1 MTNIVGSLFRR
12 FGSLFRYGAVRPW
25 LWIQLVL
32 LCALIPFLFLIILTI
47 PRRNKFAID
56 RILAGESTPYDH
68 TETKNRIM
76 EADHEI

>member
-25 LWIQLVL
+25 LWIQLAL
-32 LCALIPFLFLIILTI
+32 LCALIPFLFMIALTI
-47 PRRNKFAID
+47 PRRNRADID
-56 RILAGESTPYDH
+56 RIVGGKPNTYDH

-76 EADHEI
+76 EAYE